1 MKLNRII
8 KLIILCAAL
17 VAVCELR
24 TFAFPNYQEEVNLD
38 NIITEIK
45 NYQYRE
51 TKYQVELLDILD
63 QAKREMVPVAPLLN
77 KIKEGLSK
85 DIGLK
90 DIIDVVNQN
99 KDSLKL
105 AQMLLNEFENRGLKK
120 SKEVN
125 WKEIAVVSLAEFI
138 VRGLNEETIRK
149 LADQVIRQKAD
160 GSRLL
165 ILSGMFIDLKEKELR
180 DDVIWA
186 MVNMVLEQNLRDA
199 DTRGLIDNIYKK
211 IDSGEDIERF
221 VRQLEKDK
229 PSRVLIRK

>member
-1 MKLNRII
+1 MKLNKIA
-8 KLIILCAAL
+8 KLIILCAAFL
-17 VAVCELR
+17 VICELR
-24 TFAFPNYQEEVNLD
+24 ASAFSNYQEEVNLD

-105 AQMLLNEFENRGLKK
+105 AQILLSEFENRGLKK
-120 SKEVN
+120 SKEIN
-125 WKEIAVVSLAEFI
+125 WKESAVISLAEFI
-138 VRGLNEETIRK
+138 ARGLNEETVRK
-149 LADQVIRQKAD
+149 LADQVIRQKGD

-180 DDVIWA
+180 DDVIWT

-229 PSRVLIRK
+229 PSRALIRK